1 MAFLSLGWIHQAHQ
15 TLRPLAMPSKNM
27 TLTDQPAAPAP
38 LTPVLPRS
46 EDAVQILRMVE
57 GQAKANGLAW
67 PQADYRITPLSDEAL
82 AALEI
87 RTTLKGP
94 YPKLRQ
100 MIASVLDN
108 QPALALRE
116 LTFTRPNGDAME
128 VEAKIRW
135 AVFLADG
142 WPPANHGD
150 LNRDQP

>member
-1 MAFLSLGWIHQAHQ
+1 
-15 TLRPLAMPSKNM
+15 MPSKNM